1 MSRLRNFLVPPGG
14 SDDPGAEAGIRAQQW
29 RFAAWLI
36 LVGILVAAGYAV
48 RATGGEPDRDALYK
62 TSTAVGALVQ
72 DGFMLV
78 LIFGIAG
85 AASLFALRH
94 PRSWPRALGLALL
107 VLIVVAA
114 VSSGLEQV
122 LHAGR
127 EQGLTPDHWDASRAG
142 AYTLNFVVIAA
153 FVPIVEESTFRG
165 VGYSLL
171 SRFGTPVAI
180 AGSALAFALAHGLVE
195 GLPTLFVFGVGLAW
209 LRYRTGSIIP
219 GIAVHAAFNAISLIA
234 AVTT

>member
-1 MSRLRNFLVPPGG
+1 MGGLQRFLAPPDAGG
-14 SDDPGAEAGIRAQQW
+14 DPGSEAGARAQQW
-29 RFAAWLI
+29 RLIAWI
-36 LVGILVAAGYAV
+36 VLVGILVAAGYAV

-62 TSTAVGALVQ
+62 SATAVGALVQ

-85 AASLFALRH
+85 SAALFALRH

-107 VLIVVAA
+107 VLIVIAA
-114 VSSGLEQV
+114 VSAGLEQV

-127 EQGLTPDHWDASRAG
+127 EQGLTPDRWDPSRAG
-142 AYTLNFVVIAA
+142 AYTFNFIVIAA

-180 AGSALAFALAHGLVE
+180 AGSALAFALAHGLLQ
-195 GLPTLFVFGVGLAW
+195 GLPTLLIFGAGLAW

-219 GIAVHAAFNAISLIA
+219 GIAVHAAFNTISLIA